1 MRKAFAIPLAFV
13 CSVAAQAQADPVPP
27 LPEPDAGAV
36 SMAPTSTAPTGSTLA
51 PVSAT
56 RAQNTAVGQ
65 ATASA
70 PAVAAPHG
78 APVADP
84 IRAPPYSLWVGGRA
98 GVLAYG
104 GSLYVDP
111 GGGLETTGNFVTPGL
126 GLEADVGA
134 RLATHYIPYL
144 VVEIGVVGAGRRF
157 DGENAKA
164 DTTFFGGGF
173 RYVVGNIHSMALA
186 GEISLGF
193 RRFDLTEAAAD
204 WSATGFE
211 ILRLGL
217 GIEVRLTRNLTL
229 SPMTTVSGG
238 TLTGT
243 QGNVAFGPNQRD
255 GLTGPPYANGAA
267 IPGSAQQS
275 YYAVVIGCGLHADLL
290 GR

>member
-1 MRKAFAIPLAFV
+1 
-13 CSVAAQAQADPVPP
+13 
-27 LPEPDAGAV
+27 
-36 SMAPTSTAPTGSTLA
+36 
-51 PVSAT
+51 
-56 RAQNTAVGQ
+56 
-65 ATASA
+65 
-70 PAVAAPHG
+70 
-78 APVADP
+78 
-84 IRAPPYSLWVGGRA
+84 VGGRA

-144 VVEIGVVGAGRRF
+144 AVEIGVVGVGRRF
-157 DGENAKA
+157 EGQNAKA
-164 DTTFFGGGF
+164 NTTFFGGGF
-173 RYVVGNIHSMALA
+173 RYVGGDFHSIALA
-186 GEISLGF
+186 GEISLGI
-193 RRFDLTEAAAD
+193 RRFEVTEAAAV

-217 GIEVRLTRNLTL
+217 GVEVRLTRHLTL

-243 QGNVAFGPNQRD
+243 QGYVAFAPNQRD
-255 GLTGPPYANGAA
+255 GLTGPPFANGSA